1 MRCPTLIKA
10 IIRAFQRVWLRHE
23 LHYWDQT
30 IADEIDRFKNHTN
43 RLCRMNIE
51 RGKIQTQLDRLTGWE
66 RVKYN
71 HGPTMRQR

>member
-1 MRCPTLIKA
+1 MRCPAFIKS
-10 IIRAFQRVWLRHE
+10 IIQAGQRVWLRHE

-30 IADEIDRFKNHTN
+30 IADEIDRYQHHVD
-43 RLCRMNIE
+43 RLRRMNVE
-51 RGKIQTQLDRLTGWE
+51 RGRIQTRLDRIAGWE